1 MPCVEKGNKVVE
13 NSIVGEVEETKS
25 IVNKIMVPIGI
36 QGKIIEIAT
45 KGEYTVT
52 ETIAKIEKNNGE
64 IVEITMCQNGQL
76 GKEDHTKKDYQLTNY

>member
-45 KGEYTVT
+45 KAN
-52 ETIAKIEKNNGE
+52 I
-64 IVEITMCQNGQL
+64 Q
-76 GKEDHTKKDYQLTNY
+76 